1 MDKELESKISKAI
14 AESLPAQLGEELRKQ
29 LELIPVLK
37 NEVEQLMEQNNFFRS
52 DLNAAREKLI
62 KDQEEISKN
71 AHLSLREKEII
82 DLETRFEIAK
92 LNYQLEAEKDKS
104 SFAKSVALGLVRNA
118 EYRTSIMENKN
129 TPVGMDQYGNP
140 RSVYSTDS
148 RTEDRTQL

>member
-14 AESLPAQLGEELRKQ
+14 SESLPAQLGEELRKQ

-37 NEVEQLMEQNNFFRS
+37 NEVEQLMERNKSLRS
-52 DLNAAREKLI
+52 DLDAANEKLT
-62 KDQEEISKN
+62 KAKEEISKH
-71 AHLSLREKEII
+71 AHLSLREKEIKES
-82 DLETRFEIAK
+82 ETRFEIAK

-118 EYRTSIMENKN
+118 EYRTSVMEKKN
-129 TPVGMDQYGNP
+129 VPVGMDQYGNP